1 MTESKI
7 DYLDEDET
15 LRNQNY
21 VCISFLN
28 PEDVLKNK
36 EAYYFSK
43 FIENFSKD
51 TNELFNNLKEK
62 FPDQCDIIESVK
74 DNHKY
79 IFDSVEMNE
88 QLNFFKNVN
97 SEEIEKDFH
106 KLNNFKTSIR
116 GIKVRGVYD
125 NIEQAKKRCEFLKS
139 KDPYFHIYVAQVG
152 CWLPYESNISANVE
166 SQEYNE
172 DQLNLLMKNY
182 KQNKDDKDIVFDERK
197 TNAVKSVDDKN
208 NISDEIKEEDDKNTV
223 FDEIKEEDDKDTVK
237 KNAVYVSTS
246 ELSDELNKKDD
257 PWLKSNK

>member
-1 MTESKI
+1 MTECKI

-43 FIENFSKD
+43 FIANFSKD
-51 TNELFNNLKEK
+51 MNELFNNLNEK
-62 FPDQCDIIESVK
+62 FPDQCDIINSVK

-79 IFDSVEMNE
+79 IFDLVEMNE
-88 QLNFFKNVN
+88 QLIFFKNVN

-106 KLNNFKTSIR
+106 KLNDFKTSIR

-125 NIEQAKKRCEFLKS
+125 NIEQAKKRCEYLKS

-152 CWLPYESNISANVE
+152 CWLPYETNISANVE
-166 SQEYNE
+166 SQEYN
-172 DQLNLLMKNY
+172 
-182 KQNKDDKDIVFDERK
+182 
-197 TNAVKSVDDKN
+197 
-208 NISDEIKEEDDKNTV
+208 
-223 FDEIKEEDDKDTVK
+223 
-237 KNAVYVSTS
+237 
-246 ELSDELNKKDD
+246 
-257 PWLKSNK
+257 